1 MEVDYIALGQR
12 IRSRRRALHLTQEA
26 LAERVG
32 ISASFLGHIE
42 RGSRVLSVE
51 TLVSLCT
58 TLSATP
64 NELLGME
71 HTALAAQLP
80 QHVTVCVPSFL
91 QGMADLLNNEQIS
104 E

>member
-1 MEVDYIALGQR
+1 MEVDYVALGQR
-12 IRSRRRALHLTQEA
+12 IRSHRRALHLTQEA

-51 TLVSLCT
+51 TLVALCT
-58 TLSATP
+58 ALSATP
-64 NELLGME
+64 NELLGMG
-71 HTALAAQLP
+71 HTALAAQLR
-80 QHVTVCVPSFL
+80 QRVTVNVPSFL
-91 QGMADLLNNEQIS
+91 QGLTDLLKNERIS

>member
-1 MEVDYIALGQR
+1 MDYQALGQR
-12 IRSRRRALHLTQEA
+12 IRTRRRAQQLTQEA

-42 RGSRVLSVE
+42 RGTRVLSVE
-51 TLVSLCT
+51 TL
-58 TLSATP
+58 LSFCQALAATP
-64 NELLGME
+64 DELLGME

-80 QHVTVCVPSFL
+80 QRVTVSAASLL
-91 QGMADLLNNEQIS
+91 QGVTDLLKNLQIP

>member
-1 MEVDYIALGQR
+1 MDYQALGQR
-12 IRSRRRALHLTQEA
+12 IRTRRRALQLTQEA

-42 RGSRVLSVE
+42 RGTRVLSVE
-51 TLVSLCT
+51 TLLSLCQA
-58 TLSATP
+58 LAATP
-64 NELLGME
+64 DELLGME

-80 QHVTVCVPSFL
+80 QRVTVSAASLL
-91 QGMADLLNNEQIS
+91 QGVTDLLKNLQIP

>member
-1 MEVDYIALGQR
+1 MLDYQALGQR
-12 IRSRRRALHLTQEA
+12 IRSHRRALHLTQEA

-51 TLVSLCT
+51 TLVALCT

-80 QHVTVCVPSFL
+80 QRVTVSAASLL
-91 QGMADLLNNEQIS
+91 QGVTDLLKNLQIP